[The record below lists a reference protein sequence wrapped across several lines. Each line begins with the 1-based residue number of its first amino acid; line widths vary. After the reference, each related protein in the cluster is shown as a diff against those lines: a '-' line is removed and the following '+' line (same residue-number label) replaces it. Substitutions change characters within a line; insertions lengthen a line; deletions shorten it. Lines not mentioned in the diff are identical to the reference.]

1 MPAFTQDDLDN
12 PFIYEAVLWVVNER
26 HEAEWER
33 TKAIGKQITLLD
45 ALATML
51 APTLLKDGDKIA
63 KVGMLAHLESK
74 KPRRTVIE
82 IDEAKIP
89 DPSQMTFV

>member
-1 MPAFTQDDLDN
+1 LEN
-12 PFIYEAVLWVVNER
+12 PFIVESVKRY
-26 HEAEWER
+26 
-33 TKAIGKQITLLD
+33 IGHRDTLRQKQLQVASKQLLLLD

-51 APTLLKDGDKIA
+51 APTLLKEGDKIA

-89 DPSQMTFV
+89 DPSQMKFV

>member
-1 MPAFTQDDLDN
+1 L
-12 PFIYEAVLWVVNER
+12 
-26 HEAEWER
+26 ER

-51 APTLLKDGDKIA
+51 APTLLKEGDKIA

-82 IDEAKIP
+82 IDDAKIP
-89 DPSQMTFV
+89 DPSQMKFV